1 MMRTA
6 SMILLAV
13 LVFAALFANVLTP
26 HSYETQDRESP
37 SQAPSSRHPLGTDEL
52 GRDRFSRLLHG
63 ARVSLLLAPAAALL
77 SLAIAVTVGLTA
89 GVAGGPLEQTLSA
102 GADLF
107 SSMPW
112 LFLLLIVRA
121 MLPLDVPA
129 WTSVTITFLLLGL
142 LGWPSAMR
150 VVRASA
156 AQAKQEG
163 FLLQARAMGI
173 GGPRLWIRQF
183 LPSLRPV
190 LLAQF
195 WISIPLFILSEANL
209 GILGLGVSEPL
220 PSWGNLLFELS
231 GHRDAME
238 SPWLLAPAACLV
250 AALLG
255 LQGLA
260 KSQRNPART

>member
-1 MMRTA
+1 
-6 SMILLAV
+6 V
-13 LVFAALFANVLTP
+13 
-26 HSYETQDRESP
+26 
-37 SQAPSSRHPLGTDEL
+37 
-52 GRDRFSRLLHG
+52 
-63 ARVSLLLAPAAALL
+63 
-77 SLAIAVTVGLTA
+77 
-89 GVAGGPLEQTLSA
+89 
-102 GADLF
+102 
-107 SSMPW
+107 
-112 LFLLLIVRA
+112 
-121 MLPLDVPA
+121 
-129 WTSVTITFLLLGL
+129 

-156 AQAKQEG
+156 SEAKHEG
-163 FLLQARAMGI
+163 YLLQARALGI
-173 GGPRLWIRQF
+173 AGPRLWLRQF
-183 LPSLRPV
+183 LPVLRPV

-195 WISIPLFILSEANL
+195 WISIPLYILSEANL

-231 GHRDAME
+231 GHREAFD